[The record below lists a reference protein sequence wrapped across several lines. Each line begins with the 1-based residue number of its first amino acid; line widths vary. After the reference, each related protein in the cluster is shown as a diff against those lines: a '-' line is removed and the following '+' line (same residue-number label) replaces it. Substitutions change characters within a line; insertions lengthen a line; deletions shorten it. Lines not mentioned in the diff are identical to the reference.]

1 MASPSSPDLATRL
14 AQLEKE
20 LRELRARVAALER
33 LVTKGGEHPADSTI
47 VRQKVTFDW
56 QA

>member
-1 MASPSSPDLATRL
+1 MASPASPDLPARV

-20 LRELRARVAALER
+20 VRELRARIAALER
-33 LVTKGGEHPADSTI
+33 LMAKGGEHPADSTI